1 MIAEFADYQ
10 SWIAWVPIVGLLVFP
25 LLFRQI
31 LPLTLAM
38 LGSFVGFVA
47 TSLVPP
53 LGRNAEQLGAN
64 LAVGIVGGAV
74 VGALVGVLIRTVR
87 PPTRARDASV
97 TVVGWAIGLGVLGA
111 IVGGFFPSFFGDPLD
126 LTVEVL
132 RTIAV
137 GGGLGWSVGALVG
150 WRQARAAPTPANLQ
164 RWLLSVAAA
173 AIAILGAW
181 IVASI
186 QACAFGPSI
195 DYHSRPD
202 RLQLPLIAG
211 LCCIDTAIA
220 VGTLVAVAV
229 KGRGSARN
237 SELPAGVAV
246 PST

>member
-1 MIAEFADYQ
+1 
-10 SWIAWVPIVGLLVFP
+10 
-25 LLFRQI
+25 
-31 LPLTLAM
+31 M

-64 LAVGIVGGAV
+64 LTVGMVSGAI
-74 VGALVGVLIRTVR
+74 VGALVGVLIQTVR
-87 PPTRARDASV
+87 PPTRTRDASV
-97 TVVGWAIGLGVLGA
+97 TVVGWAIGLGLLGA
-111 IVGGFFPSFFGDPLD
+111 IAGGFLPGLFDGRPD
-126 LTVEVL
+126 LSVEVL

-150 WRQARAAPTPANLQ
+150 WRQAREAPAPGILQ
-164 RWLLSVAAA
+164 RWLLAVAAA
-173 AIAILGAW
+173 AIAIVGAG

-186 QACAFGPSI
+186 QARAFGPSI
-195 DYHSRPD
+195 DYLTRHD

-211 LCCIDTAIA
+211 LYCIDTAIA

-229 KGRGSARN
+229 RGRGSGRT